1 VISSN
6 PQFYDV

>member
-6 PQFYDV
+6 PH